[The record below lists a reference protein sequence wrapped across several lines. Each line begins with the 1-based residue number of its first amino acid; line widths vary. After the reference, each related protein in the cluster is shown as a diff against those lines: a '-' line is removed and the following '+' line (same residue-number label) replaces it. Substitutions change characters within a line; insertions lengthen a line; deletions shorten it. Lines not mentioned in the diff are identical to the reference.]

1 EAIEGVPLV
10 GPSGKL
16 LNRAMQRAGLA
27 RAETLCT
34 NVCNI
39 RPPADK
45 WEAHARADVER
56 GVRELD
62 ELLRGAPRGLI
73 VAMGNEAFR
82 TLTQGS
88 PYAKAVGIE
97 EARGYVWPSPYG
109 DVLAMMHPAAILRQW
124 VPWWA

>member
-1 EAIEGVPLV
+1 MWGKPSGPLDAPLVVVARDFGWREQIEGVPLV

-34 NVCNI
+34 NVCNT

-45 WEAHARADVER
+45 WEAHARTDVER

-62 ELLRGAPRGLI
+62 ELLRGAPRRLI

-82 TLTQGS
+82 TLTLGE
-88 PYAKAVGIE
+88 PRAK
-97 EARGYVWPSPYG
+97 
-109 DVLAMMHPAAILRQW
+109 
-124 VPWWA
+124 